1 MQRERRAALFAGSG
15 QGCAVL
21 RWGPA
26 VVPAAQRDL
35 RDAVGQQGALVN
47 GDCLGLWHLGK
58 RLGRDR
64 LTTGGPM
71 KRLLNWM
78 RLDQQVGWP
87 AKLRV
92 VILTILLELAAGAA
106 IGYGLA
112 IWAGVVS
119 LLIGALIGGFAF
131 WAALVGAGL
140 VLLGEIR
147 AWHVFRLTVLLVA
160 TAITSQLWWILHFP
174 WF

>member
-1 MQRERRAALFAGSG
+1 
-15 QGCAVL
+15 
-21 RWGPA
+21 
-26 VVPAAQRDL
+26 
-35 RDAVGQQGALVN
+35 
-47 GDCLGLWHLGK
+47 
-58 RLGRDR
+58 
-64 LTTGGPM
+64 M
-71 KRLLNWM
+71 KRLLNLLSWM

-92 VILTILLELAAGAA
+92 VILTILLELAAGAV

-112 IWAGVVS
+112 IWSGVVS
-119 LLIGALIGGFAF
+119 LVIGAFLGALAF
-131 WAALVGAGL
+131 WVALVGAGL
-140 VLLGEIR
+140 VFLAEVR

>member
-1 MQRERRAALFAGSG
+1 
-15 QGCAVL
+15 
-21 RWGPA
+21 
-26 VVPAAQRDL
+26 
-35 RDAVGQQGALVN
+35 
-47 GDCLGLWHLGK
+47 
-58 RLGRDR
+58 
-64 LTTGGPM
+64 M
-71 KRLLNWM
+71 KRLINWM
-78 RLDQQVGWP
+78 TLSQQVGWP

-92 VILTILLELAAGAA
+92 VILTILLELAAGAV

-112 IWAGVVS
+112 IWSGVVS

-147 AWHVFRLTVLLVA
+147 AWHVFRLTLLLVA
-160 TAITSQLWWILHFP
+160 TAITSQLWWIAHFP